1 MPKIPRRFS
10 HFVYG
15 VIQSGLTAGIATAM
29 ASTNALGT
37 GAFFVHWSQSW
48 TLTWLMMLPIVIL
61 AAPAIRR
68 LAFAMTRDEPAGDSR
83 A

>member
-29 ASTNALGT
+29 ASTNALGVLDT
-37 GAFFVHWSQSW
+37 H
-48 TLTWLMMLPIVIL
+48 L
-61 AAPAIRR
+61 AYDAAD
-68 LAFAMTRDEPAGDSR
+68 RDPRGAGDP
-83 A
+83 